1 MEGQG
6 VFIGEVGL
14 VVSSLTFTSPE
25 GMPANRDGCYGNK
38 IVAGQ
43 VNEMWAWE
51 RTQRT

>member
-1 MEGQG
+1 MY
-6 VFIGEVGL
+6 IDEVGL
-14 VVSSLTFTSPE
+14 VVSSLVFTSPE
-25 GMPANRDGCYGNK
+25 GMPANRDGCCGNRIR